1 MTTVVSL
8 NDEAWED
15 VEEGTEALLDEWHV
29 SEGETVSE
37 GQCLANVML
46 IKSNHE
52 ILAPVA
58 GIVGKLHVQAQ
69 ENFGKGDPL
78 VEIA

>member
-15 VEEGTEALLDEWHV
+15 VEEDTTALLDEWHV

-37 GQCLANVML
+37 GQCIANVML

-58 GIVGKLHVQAQ
+58 GIVRKIHVHA
-69 ENFGKGDPL
+69 EDNFGKGDPL
-78 VEIA
+78 AEIA

>member
-1 MTTVVSL
+1 MTTVVYL

-29 SEGETVSE
+29 SEGDEVSE

-52 ILAPVA
+52 ILAPMA
-58 GIVGKLHVQAQ
+58 GVISKIHVQA
-69 ENFGKGDPL
+69 EDNFGKDQPL